1 MIKFKIVIVLLLFM
15 ISAVSASENNEIVDI
30 DNSEILIEEFIEVND
45 LDFNEFENDD
55 IVENDVIGEDEITPN
70 CYNQEYNHSYLI
82 NEPENYYEIENFQYD
97 NYIESLINETLNY
110 DSVLDLN
117 NSHFPPISNY
127 FFNDEMFYINFNSN
141 NIDFSF
147 LSTFKGID
155 KLILAHEDFI
165 FYNDYCYILTHDVDK
180 NIILSNDKLNTK
192 FAFSINNSIM
202 ASGNC
207 FLINFLNSNSF
218 NCLQTFSNFVLI
230 FVNIN

>member
-15 ISAVSASENNEIVDI
+15 ISAVSASENNEIVNI
-30 DNSEILIEEFIEVND
+30 DNSEILIPEFIEVND

-70 CYNQEYNHSYLI
+70 NYNQEYNHSYII
-82 NEPENYYEIENFQYD
+82 NEPENYYEIENFQYN
-97 NYIESLINETLNY
+97 NYIESLINETLNNN
-110 DSVLDLN
+110 SVLDLN
-117 NSHFPPISNY
+117 NSHFPSISNY
-127 FFNDEMFYINFNSN
+127 FFYDEMFYINFNSYN
-141 NIDFSF
+141 MDFSF
-147 LSTFKGID
+147 LSSFKGID
-155 KLILAHEDFI
+155 KLILTHEDFI

-192 FAFSINNSIM
+192 FAFSINNSII
-202 ASGNC
+202 ASENC